1 MKTGTRMLPIPAPSR
16 ASTDSARNATW
27 LLTSDRATRP
37 MAAAATPSVNAPAVP
52 SLFDNVTAV
61 APAIAKQN
69 PGRAVSAPA
78 RVAEQPRPWV
88 ISASTGPIEVAPG
101 RRMIAIAA
109 TATTPNHA
117 NRVALGNLTG
127 ESSQIGNGPPESD
140 HERLSQGE
148 KSLKSQQTLES
159 CHSQRAVFRA
169 ALYS

>member
-16 ASTDSARNATW
+16 ASTDSPRNATW
-27 LLTSDRATRP
+27 LLTSDRASRP
-37 MAAAATPSVNAPAVP
+37 MAAAAAPNVSAPAVP
-52 SLFDNVTAV
+52 SLFDSVTAV

-78 RVAEQPRPWV
+78 RVGEKPRLWV

-117 NRVALGNLTG
+117 KRVALGRPDG
-127 ESSQIGNGPPESD
+127 EDSHVEDRLPGGVHEGLPGGKVLEVPTDIGGLPCAPC
-140 HERLSQGE
+140 RL
-148 KSLKSQQTLES
+148 
-159 CHSQRAVFRA
+159 
-169 ALYS
+169 